1 MDVHHRKI
9 DLQSPSDL
17 TYLLNNITTVAQQKI
32 DLAIP
37 RSAAPEGEDAYRSR
51 VEELVQEYI
60 HQTLTL
66 ALPSLTFNGLD
77 PSPKILR
84 PDPIPETTETDDSG
98 NYEPYDPR
106 LAKKLQMLYM
116 EFETQSTRVAEL
128 RKEVPGAAAKRHMDR
143 LEGELQ
149 KEREA
154 EAERQETKVDPSA
167 MDLDL
172 GTLERRDDVETMW
185 GRGLEGLVELGKMP
199 GVLAKLERA
208 GKAANVV
215 ENM

>member
-1 MDVHHRKI
+1 MDAHHRKI

-17 TYLLNNITTVAQQKI
+17 TYLLDNIKAAAQQKI

-60 HQTLTL
+60 LQTFTL
-66 ALPSLTFNGLD
+66 ALPSLSLNGLD
-77 PSPKILR
+77 PSPTLLR
-84 PDPIPETTETDDSG
+84 PDPATQATATDDNG

-106 LAKKLQMLYM
+106 LGEKLRTLYA
-116 EFETQSTRVAEL
+116 EFEAQSTRVAEL
-128 RKEVPGAAAKRHMDR
+128 RREVPGAAARRYMER

-149 KEREA
+149 KERE
-154 EAERQETKVDPSA
+154 ETK
-167 MDLDL
+167 MDLGVMELDM
-172 GTLERRDDVETMW
+172 GTLERREDVERMW
-185 GRGLEGLVELGKMP
+185 VKGTEGLVELGKVP

-208 GKAANVV
+208 GKAVEVV
-215 ENM
+215 EGM